1 MCDIALGMQSGR
13 IKNSAIKASSQFDA
27 KHAAYLA
34 RLMNRRRKNLWGA
47 WVSRHNSYNEWIQVD
62 LGRAMKV
69 TGVATQGREEANQ
82 YVRAYYVLYSS
93 DGLKFAKV
101 KEWWDYVKVSILI
114 GFL

>member
-1 MCDIALGMQSGR
+1 
-13 IKNSAIKASSQFDA
+13 
-27 KHAAYLA
+27 
-34 RLMNRRRKNLWGA
+34 
-47 WVSRHNSYNEWIQVD
+47 
-62 LGRAMKV
+62 MKV

-114 GFL
+114 GSL